1 MKITTPEA
9 LMAASIS
16 RRSLVKTSAISSLAL
31 ASSAFTLP
39 FSRIA
44 HAAAGLAS
52 GNVAEKAVWS
62 SCTVN
67 CGSRCLL
74 RLHVKDDTVYWVE
87 SDTTGN
93 DEYGNHQVRAC
104 LRGRS
109 IRRRMNHPDR
119 LKYPMKRVGKRG
131 EGKFERISW
140 DEALDTIGDNLK
152 RILKDYGNEAIHVL
166 YGTGVDGGNI
176 TNSNVPYR
184 LMNACGGYLSRYGSY
199 STAQISAAMSYMFG
213 GNDGNS
219 PDDIANTKLV
229 VMFGNNPAET
239 RMSGGGVTYYVEQA
253 RERSSARMIVIDPR
267 YNDTAAG
274 REDEWLPIRPGTDGA
289 LAAAIGWVLITEDL
303 IDKPFLDK
311 YCIGYDETTLPA
323 SAPRN
328 AHYKAYILGQGEDGI
343 AKTPQWAA
351 QITSIPAEKIIQL
364 AREIGSAKPAYICQG
379 WGPQRHSNGE
389 QTARAIAMLSVLTGN
404 VGINGGNSGVREG
417 TWDLGVEWFSMLEN
431 PVKTQISVFTWTDA
445 IDHGAEMT
453 ATRDGVR
460 GKDKLDVPI
469 KFLWCYASN
478 TLINQHGD
486 IAHTHE
492 VLQDDSK
499 CEMIVGIEH
508 FMTAS
513 AKYCDILLPDLMPTE
528 QEDLISHES
537 AGNMGYVILGQPAT
551 SPKFERKPI
560 YWTLSEVAKRLGP
573 DVYQTFTE
581 GRTQHEWVKYLHAK
595 TKARN
600 PEMPDYEEMKQTG
613 IFKKKCPEEHYVAF
627 RSFREDPAA
636 NPLKTP
642 SGKI

>member
-1 MKITTPEA
+1 
-9 LMAASIS
+9 MAASIS
-16 RRSLVKTSAISSLAL
+16 RRSLVKTSAIGSLAL

-152 RILKDYGNEAIHVL
+152 RILKDYGNEAVHVL

-253 RERSSARMIVIDPR
+253 RERSNARMIVIDPR

-289 LAAAIGWVLITEDL
+289 LAAAIAWVLITEDL

-492 VLQDDSK
+492 VLQDDR
-499 CEMIVGIEH
+499 
-508 FMTAS
+508 
-513 AKYCDILLPDLMPTE
+513 
-528 QEDLISHES
+528 
-537 AGNMGYVILGQPAT
+537 N
-551 SPKFERKPI
+551 
-560 YWTLSEVAKRLGP
+560 
-573 DVYQTFTE
+573 
-581 GRTQHEWVKYLHAK
+581 VK
-595 TKARN
+595 
-600 PEMPDYEEMKQTG
+600 
-613 IFKKKCPEEHYVAF
+613 
-627 RSFREDPAA
+627 
-636 NPLKTP
+636 
-642 SGKI
+642 